1 MEQDCPPACSGSRT
15 KLSMHNTTQTK
26 HALGTASLTHSHCT
40 SMQSVQAMGI
50 IDDHYGG
57 YENLALYSDGH
68 GGFDMEAAYGTTFES
83 TIDARIKAVCGGSF
97 PIGSNCGSYD
107 SQDCGSDENDFDEE
121 DSPLVDAMRAFLTS
135 TKIEGVNEQCK
146 A

>member
-1 MEQDCPPACSGSRT
+1 
-15 KLSMHNTTQTK
+15 
-26 HALGTASLTHSHCT
+26 
-40 SMQSVQAMGI
+40 MGI

-97 PIGSNCGSYD
+97 PIGSDCGSYD
-107 SQDCGSDENDFDEE
+107 SQGCGSDEIDFDEE
-121 DSPLVDAMRAFLTS
+121 DNPLVDAMRAS
-135 TKIEGVNEQCK
+135 TRIEVVNEQCK